1 MTEQPFEPDEPYET
15 GHDEREHHRA
25 LMQAVIIE
33 LAERSGGRPVPE
45 VVADLER
52 SLAAQG
58 LPQQPHSWVMAVA
71 QDAAN
76 GHAYVESYEAVRD
89 AEEMVHPGHESDTH
103 PSLQAEERRE
113 EESQMIPPDTPS
125 DDAR

>member
-1 MTEQPFEPDEPYET
+1 MTEELHEPYEPYEP
-15 GHDEREHHRA
+15 GHDERERHRV

-103 PSLQAEERRE
+103 PSLQAEERHE
-113 EESQMIPPDTPS
+113 EESQMIPPDQE
-125 DDAR
+125 R